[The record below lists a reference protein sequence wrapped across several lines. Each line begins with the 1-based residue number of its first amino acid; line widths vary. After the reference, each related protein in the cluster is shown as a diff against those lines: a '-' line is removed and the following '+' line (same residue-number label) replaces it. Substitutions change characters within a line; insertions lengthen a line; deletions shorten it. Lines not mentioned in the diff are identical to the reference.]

1 MNKRILHDI
10 KYKNN
15 MNIIIEKTT
24 KINEIKYIIDC
35 SIVINID
42 TIYDI
47 KIFLNDYPFKQP
59 NYQIYPM
66 PQIITNDN
74 EEIGFCNGSILF
86 NNTHKQIYPCGG
98 AKVGFIIDLEQI
110 IRVLNIYIKP
120 VVSQHLLDDMN
131 SINNNTTIKDSLR
144 KYNKMVT
151 LRHTIKIY
159 DVIYSIFMETIN
171 YPIDML
177 SYRIFPN
184 PPIKK
189 NNMISFPNGLVIF
202 HNEYI
207 KVGFIEDLKEIIKL
221 VEENTCMSES
231 EAYPSKHVEENI

>member
-1 MNKRILHDI
+1 MGKFFSNIVSFFIQKPLVFLGVFGLVILILINGFTKVKLDEDIYSILPKSEQFKKFNNVIKENNLNKQVVFSVNSKNKDIDEVIETMNDLSSQLTSKTKGLI
-10 KYKNN
+10 KGITVVREIDEMDVLNN
-15 MNIIIEKTT
+15 FYANFPGTLSDKDYEL
-24 KINEIKYIIDC
+24 IN
-35 SIVINID
+35 

-59 NYQIYPM
+59 NYQIYPT

-131 SINNNTTIKDSLR
+131 SINNNTKITSL
-144 KYNKMVT
+144 
-151 LRHTIKIY
+151 
-159 DVIYSIFMETIN
+159 
-171 YPIDML
+171 
-177 SYRIFPN
+177 
-184 PPIKK
+184 
-189 NNMISFPNGLVIF
+189 
-202 HNEYI
+202 
-207 KVGFIEDLKEIIKL
+207 
-221 VEENTCMSES
+221 
-231 EAYPSKHVEENI
+231 